1 MKTEPD
7 TNEITIKQE
16 KTALIL
22 GINLSLQYGGY
33 SNDLSPSRSRHKI
46 CVYQN
51 SNTCYK
57 CPQILR

>member
-22 GINLSLQYGGY
+22 RITSIFTIWWIF
-33 SNDLSPSRSRHKI
+33 K
-46 CVYQN
+46 
-51 SNTCYK
+51 
-57 CPQILR
+57 